1 MLIMLIVLIKIKIQ
15 GNFYEVILF
24 SPMEEQYESPVK
36 EIEEDSE
43 EEIPA
48 LYYKDHIDLLAFREK
63 QEHIKTLDKNIE
75 SLRSD
80 IEIFQSQFDQN
91 IGIQTFTDEYI
102 KECKEM
108 STDLEDIENDIEDI
122 LQQREIPTPV
132 SQDLINSAKSNISDI
147 NSKLETINK
156 NYEECH
162 NQFLNFEESR
172 VDVSKFWLK
181 QI

>member
-1 MLIMLIVLIKIKIQ
+1 MRLM
-15 GNFYEVILF
+15 Y
-24 SPMEEQYESPVK
+24 SPIENPFESPVK

-43 EEIPA
+43 EEVPA
-48 LYYKDHIDLLAFREK
+48 LYYKDHIDLLALRSQ
-63 QEHIKTLDKNIE
+63 QEDIKSLDKNIE
-75 SLRSD
+75 ALRSD
-80 IEIFQSQFDQN
+80 IEIFQSQFDEN

-108 STDLEDIENDIEDI
+108 STDLEEIENDIEDLI
-122 LQQREIPTPV
+122 LERETETPV
-132 SQDLINSAKSNISDI
+132 NQDLVSSATSNITHI
-147 NSKLETINK
+147 NSKLESISK

-172 VDVSKFWLK
+172 VDVRKFWLK